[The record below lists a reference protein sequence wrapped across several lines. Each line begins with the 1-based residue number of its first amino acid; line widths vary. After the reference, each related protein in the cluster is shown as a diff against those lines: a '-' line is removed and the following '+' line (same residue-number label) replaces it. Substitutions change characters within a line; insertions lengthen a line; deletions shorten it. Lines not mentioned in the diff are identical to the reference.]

1 MSVLTRPEV
10 ASAPGRTAR
19 PRRYLMCPPDHFD
32 VQYAINPWMDPS
44 QPIDRTLARAQ
55 WDDVRAAYEGLGHR
69 VDVLAAVAGLP
80 DMVFAANGAVVFDGR
95 VLGSRFAYPERRP
108 EAGLHEDWL
117 RDAGLAPIASPYA
130 CEGEGDFLVVGRR
143 ILAGSGFRTDPLA
156 HAFAAQVLGAEV
168 VSLELVDP
176 LYYHLDTCLA
186 ALDDDQIAWLPS
198 AFSPASQRVL
208 RRLYPD
214 AIEASDVDAAV
225 LGLNAVSDG
234 LNVLTSREATDLC
247 AQLKAAGFQPVP
259 LAVSE
264 LRKAGGGVKCCTME
278 IRS

>member
-1 MSVLTRPEV
+1 MSVLTGPETA
-10 ASAPGRTAR
+10 ASTGRAPS

-44 QPIDRTLARAQ
+44 QPIDQVLARAQ

-69 VDVLAAVAGLP
+69 VDVLPAVAGLP
-80 DMVFAANGAVVFDGR
+80 DMVFAANGAVVFDGN
-95 VLGSRFAYPERRP
+95 VLGSRFAYPERAP

-117 RDAGLAPIASPYA
+117 RAAGLNPIVSPYA

-143 ILAGSGFRTDPLA
+143 ILAGAGFRTDPLA
-156 HAFAAQVLGAEV
+156 HEFAAQVLDAEV

-186 ALDDDQIAWLPS
+186 VLADDQIAWLPA
-198 AFSPASQRVL
+198 AFSPASQKVL
-208 RRLYPD
+208 RRLYPA
-214 AIEASDVDAAV
+214 AIEATGYDAAV

-234 LNVLTSREATDLC
+234 LHVMTSREATDLC
-247 AQLKAAGFQPVP
+247 AQLSAAGFQPVP